1 MNHSHSNPEQ
11 RNRERETVNAER
23 SRQQQHEL
31 NSVEELIQLD
41 YSNTELPESIKHRL
55 LETVPKESQQRQ
67 SWWRRLFGKNPSDL
81 E

>member
-11 RNRERETVNAER
+11 RNRERETVNSER
-23 SRQQQHEL
+23 SLHQQNQI

-55 LETVPKESQQRQ
+55 LETVPKERQ
-67 SWWRRLFGKNPSDL
+67 ERPSWWRRLFGKTPTDL